1 MTGYLHILRA
11 FLLYIYTLKA
21 AVVVGKIRVYV
32 GKIAV
37 VRKFGKG
44 NCMQELAAMCSVQ
57 NI

>member
-11 FLLYIYTLKA
+11 LLLYIYTLKTA
-21 AVVVGKIRVYV
+21 VVGKIRVYV

-37 VRKFGKG
+37 VRKFDKED
-44 NCMQELAAMCSVQ
+44 CMQKLAAVCTVQ